1 MVSKQDIL
9 RRGGYVLV
17 ALLAFLLGYA
27 GLDFFAL
34 RPEPG
39 RARDGIAR
47 VEQAMSADFSQEPRI
62 EGAVKLPL
70 RFIYEVGVA
79 FLDSYDPERYQ
90 VTIESMEHSLGY
102 NGADGD
108 YLLMKGRIAVLR
120 AGGAHAP
127 PHLLFFGR
135 DIPPDGLLGATYHT
149 DTLQPLGADRTILKD
164 GAEFAVFWV
173 CRLSSRT
180 GHVLKRLADSEL
192 LVSVGSALGG
202 GGHDGGGASL
212 TYIEVE
218 GQRLDFDTFE
228 RYSTN
233 PAFQSLEFAHKNSKN
248 VAWMPLSGAWR
259 RLAWRSIRNWARK
272 PVAGLAGLLGHRE
285 GVYETSETVRIGNR
299 ELSLS
304 RVEFQKEPGGILMP
318 GVKGVAFVNITL
330 TLRVLDGIDA
340 TPVVIDHHAFQV
352 ADRSSGY
359 VTQHVYIPRLGNQ
372 LLSTIL
378 YPGGE
383 LTRCLVFPVPEKA
396 RELQMLVDS
405 GNLFGRRVI
414 VNMTRP
420 VPVMKSEQN
429 QDYSTT
435 KGTKVHEVRRQ

>member
-1 MVSKQDIL
+1 MDRRMIL
-9 RRGGYVLV
+9 RRGGFALV
-17 ALLAFLLGYA
+17 ALLAFILGYA
-27 GLDFFAL
+27 GFDIFTL

-39 RARDGIAR
+39 KTVDGRAR
-47 VEQAMSADFSQEPRI
+47 VEETMSADFSREPRI

-70 RFIYEVGVA
+70 RFTYEVGVA
-79 FLDSYDPERYQ
+79 FLDSYDMERYQ
-90 VTIESMEHSLGY
+90 VIIESMEHALGY

-108 YLLMKGRIAVLR
+108 FLLMKGTVAVLK
-120 AGGAHAP
+120 AGGAYAP

-149 DTLQPLGADRTILKD
+149 DTLQPLGANRTILKD
-164 GAEFAVFWV
+164 GAQLDVFWV

-212 TYIEVE
+212 TYIEIN

-248 VAWMPLSGAWR
+248 VEWTSLSGAWR
-259 RLAWRSIRNWARK
+259 RLAWRTIRTWARK
-272 PVAGLAGLLGHRE
+272 PVAGLAGLLGYRE
-285 GVYETSETVRIGNR
+285 GVYEADQTVTIGGR
-299 ELSLS
+299 ELNLA
-304 RVEFQKEPGGILMP
+304 RVEFQKEPGGMPMP
-318 GVKGVAFVNITL
+318 GVKGVAFVNVLL
-330 TLRVLDGIDA
+330 TMRVLEGKDA

-359 VTQHVYIPRLGNQ
+359 VTKHVYIPRLGNQ
-372 LLSTIL
+372 LVSTIL
-378 YPGGE
+378 YPGSE

-396 RELQMLVDS
+396 GELQMLVDS

-420 VPVMKSEQN
+420 VPVVQTEQN
-429 QDYSTT
+429 QKHSST
-435 KGTKVHEVRRQ
+435 KGTKGQGG